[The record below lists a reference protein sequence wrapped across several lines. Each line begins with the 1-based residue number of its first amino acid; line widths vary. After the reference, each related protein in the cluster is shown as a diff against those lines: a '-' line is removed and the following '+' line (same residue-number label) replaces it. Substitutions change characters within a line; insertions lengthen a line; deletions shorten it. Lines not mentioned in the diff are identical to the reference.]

1 MGFLY
6 DHVSHLK
13 FLYRSK
19 MRINIFGIDLSGPS
33 NTKESTLVSF
43 EARNNSLQMKTAIE
57 GVTDLSIY
65 GAIAESS
72 ANVKVIVGIDA
83 PLSYNPG
90 GGDRK
95 SDKDLRKHIVAKGMP
110 SGSVMPPTLNKMAYL
125 TLRGISVCRFL
136 ESHPNKKISIVE
148 VHPSGAMTLRGARV
162 KSIRKMKSS
171 TRAKQTLL
179 QWLENQGLNGIDLSG
194 SVSDHYVAACAAA
207 LAAWKWH
214 LGESV
219 WIFKSEMPF
228 HPYDFAC

>member
-1 MGFLY
+1 MQT
-6 DHVSHLK
+6 
-13 FLYRSK
+13 
-19 MRINIFGIDLSGPS
+19 NIFGIDLSGPS

-43 EARNNSLQMKTAIE
+43 EMRNNSLQMTIAIE

-65 GAIAESS
+65 DAIAENST
-72 ANVKVIVGIDA
+72 NVRVIIGIDA

-95 SDKDLRKHIVAKGMP
+95 SDKDLRKHIIAKGMP

-148 VHPSGAMTLRGARV
+148 VHPSGAMALRGARV

-179 QWLENQGLNGIDLSG
+179 HWLENQGFNGINLSG

-219 WIFKSEMPF
+219 WVFKSEMHF
-228 HPYDFAC
+228 HPYDFVC

>member
-1 MGFLY
+1 MQT
-6 DHVSHLK
+6 
-13 FLYRSK
+13 
-19 MRINIFGIDLSGPS
+19 NIFGIDLSGPS

-43 EARNNSLQMKTAIE
+43 KAKNKALQMITALE

-65 GAIAESS
+65 DAIAENS
-72 ANVKVIVGIDA
+72 ANVKAIVGIDA

-95 SDKDLRKHIVAKGMP
+95 SDKDLRKHIIAKGMP
-110 SGSVMPPTLNKMAYL
+110 SGSVMPPTLTKMAYL

-136 ESHPNKKISIVE
+136 ESQSNKKINIVE
-148 VHPSGAMTLRGARV
+148 VHPSGSMALRGAPV

-171 TRAKQTLL
+171 TKAKQILL
-179 QWLENQGLNGIDLSG
+179 QWLKNKGLNEINLSG

-214 LGESV
+214 LGKSV

-228 HPYDFAC
+228 HPYDFV

>member
-1 MGFLY
+1 
-6 DHVSHLK
+6 
-13 FLYRSK
+13 
-19 MRINIFGIDLSGPS
+19 MRVNIFGIDLSGPS
-33 NTKESTLVSF
+33 NTQESTLVSF
-43 EARNNSLQMKTAIE
+43 EARNKSLQMTTSIE
-57 GVTDLSIY
+57 GVTDLSIHD
-65 GAIAESS
+65 AIAENS

-95 SDKDLRKHIVAKGMP
+95 SDKDLRKHIIAKGMH
-110 SGSVMPPTLNKMAYL
+110 SGSVMPPTLNRMAYL
-125 TLRGISVCRFL
+125 TLRGISVSRFL
-136 ESHPNKKISIVE
+136 ESYPNKKINIVE
-148 VHPSGAMTLRGARV
+148 VHPSGSMALRGAPV
-162 KSIRKMKSS
+162 KSIKKMKSS

-179 QWLENQGLNGIDLSG
+179 QWLENQGLNGIDLSD

>member
-1 MGFLY
+1 MQT
-6 DHVSHLK
+6 
-13 FLYRSK
+13 
-19 MRINIFGIDLSGPS
+19 NIFGIDLSGPS

-43 EARNNSLQMKTAIE
+43 EMRNNSLQMTIAIE

-65 GAIAESS
+65 DAIAENST
-72 ANVKVIVGIDA
+72 NVRVIIGIDA

-95 SDKDLRKHIVAKGMP
+95 SDKDLRKHIIAKGMP

-136 ESHPNKKISIVE
+136 ESHPNKKINILE
-148 VHPSGAMTLRGARV
+148 VHPSGAMALRGAPI

-179 QWLENQGLNGIDLSG
+179 HWLENQGLNGINLSG

-214 LGESV
+214 LGESIWV
-219 WIFKSEMPF
+219 FKSEMPF
-228 HPYDFAC
+228 HPYDFVC

>member
-1 MGFLY
+1 MQT
-6 DHVSHLK
+6 
-13 FLYRSK
+13 
-19 MRINIFGIDLSGPS
+19 NIFGIDLSGPS

-43 EARNNSLQMKTAIE
+43 EARNNSLQMTTAIE
-57 GVTDLSIY
+57 GVTDLAIY
-65 GAIAESS
+65 DAIAANT

-95 SDKDLRKHIVAKGMP
+95 SDKDLRKNIIAKGMP
-110 SGSVMPPTLNKMAYL
+110 SGSVMPPTLTKMAYL

-136 ESHPNKKISIVE
+136 ESHPNKKIHIVE
-148 VHPSGAMTLRGARV
+148 VHPSGSMALRGAPV
-162 KSIRKMKSS
+162 ESLKKMKSS
-171 TRAKQTLL
+171 TKAKQTLL
-179 QWLENQGLNGIDLSG
+179 QWLENQGLKGIHPTG

-207 LAAWKWH
+207 LAAWRWH

-228 HPYDFAC
+228 HPYDFAG

>member
-1 MGFLY
+1 
-6 DHVSHLK
+6 
-13 FLYRSK
+13 
-19 MRINIFGIDLSGPS
+19 MRTNIFGIDLSGPS

-43 EARNNSLQMKTAIE
+43 KARNNSLQMTTAIE

-65 GAIAESS
+65 DAITENPAS
-72 ANVKVIVGIDA
+72 VKVIVGIDA

-95 SDKDLRKHIVAKGMP
+95 SDKDLRKHIIAKGMP
-110 SGSVMPPTLNKMAYL
+110 SGSVMPPTFSRMAYL
-125 TLRGISVCRFL
+125 TLRGISVSRFL
-136 ESHPNKKISIVE
+136 ESYPNKKINIVE
-148 VHPSGAMTLRGARV
+148 VHPSGALALRGAPV
-162 KSIRKMKSS
+162 KSIRKMKTSAK
-171 TRAKQTLL
+171 AKQILL
-179 QWLENQGLNGIDLSG
+179 QWLENQGLNGIDLSS

-219 WIFKSEMPF
+219 WVFKSEMPF

>member
-1 MGFLY
+1 MQT
-6 DHVSHLK
+6 
-13 FLYRSK
+13 
-19 MRINIFGIDLSGPS
+19 IIFGIDLSGPS

-57 GVTDLSIY
+57 GVTDLAIY
-65 GAIAESS
+65 DAVDANS

-95 SDKDLRKHIVAKGMP
+95 SDKDLRKHIIAKGMP
-110 SGSVMPPTLNKMAYL
+110 PGSVMPPTLTKMAYL

-136 ESHPNKKISIVE
+136 ESHSNKKINIVE
-148 VHPSGAMTLRGARV
+148 VHPSGVMALRGAPV
-162 KSIRKMKSS
+162 KSIRKMKTSS
-171 TRAKQTLL
+171 KTKQTLL

-214 LGESV
+214 LGEPV

-228 HPYDFAC
+228 HPYDFVC